1 MAYVA
6 RKYDSE
12 FNFLRCAILGCWVK
26 LMARNSFRQNRIR
39 PLCNPKEGARDGR
52 RKEGAAAAIAAMHT
66 NEVIWRRRRTEEES
80 GERLGRLCGADCLPV
95 WRRLRSVNLGDPETR
110 MVIQSFMTTLV
121 HVGLVTDFTGSC
133 CRSILLGWAGWQL

>member
-52 RKEGAAAAIAAMHT
+52 R
-66 NEVIWRRRRTEEES
+66 RRFGGRGRHRRHAYERSYMEEEEDGGGKRRAARPPLRS
-80 GERLGRLCGADCLPV
+80 RLPE